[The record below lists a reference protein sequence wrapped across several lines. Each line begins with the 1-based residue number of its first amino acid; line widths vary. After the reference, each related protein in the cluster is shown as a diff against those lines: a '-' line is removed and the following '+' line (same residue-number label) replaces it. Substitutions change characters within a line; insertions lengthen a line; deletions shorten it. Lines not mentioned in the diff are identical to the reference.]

1 MKFVLAPDSFKESM
15 TSYEAALAMQKAV
28 LSHHHEAILC
38 PLSDGGEGTLET
50 LVRALNGHIEYV
62 EVKGPLF
69 DVRTAPIGIVKDL
82 AIIECAATCGLE
94 LLEESQK
101 NPYYT
106 TTYGLGELITYALD
120 HHIRQ
125 IMICLGG
132 SSTNDGGIG
141 MLSALGVRFYNVHHQ
156 EVALTMKGLI
166 ELDHIDFSHLDR
178 RLMDT
183 QIIGVCDVDN
193 PLCGENGA
201 TYIYGPQKGVLDCE
215 KAMIDGYMK
224 AYGKKVDYYYQKDYQ
239 HVKGA
244 GAAGGLGYAL
254 LAFCQ
259 ATLKSGFD
267 IVAEVMKLEEKIK
280 NCDIVFVGEGKID
293 QQTQFGKTPYG
304 VLKIAQKYH
313 KPVYAFAGKVEDE
326 DILRMLG
333 FSDVYAI
340 TPSSLPLSIALK
352 KGQKNLEKTVNEH
365 LGEICHEI

>member
-1 MKFVLAPDSFKESM
+1 M
-15 TSYEAALAMQKAV
+15 
-28 LSHHHEAILC
+28 
-38 PLSDGGEGTLET
+38 
-50 LVRALNGHIEYV
+50 
-62 EVKGPLF
+62 
-69 DVRTAPIGIVKDL
+69 
-82 AIIECAATCGLE
+82 
-94 LLEESQK
+94 
-101 NPYYT
+101 
-106 TTYGLGELITYALD
+106 
-120 HHIRQ
+120 
-125 IMICLGG
+125 
-132 SSTNDGGIG
+132 
-141 MLSALGVRFYNVHHQ
+141 
-156 EVALTMKGLI
+156 
-166 ELDHIDFSHLDR
+166 
-178 RLMDT
+178 
-183 QIIGVCDVDN
+183 DN

-239 HVKGA
+239 HAKGA